1 MILCKKELDV
11 AMEKCKQQ
19 KRATATSAGMVI
31 GTKVEVRFGDNHRS
45 KWVKGVIAK
54 VQNDSMFDITYS
66 DGTSEKGLKKD
77 FVRLPKERAVKAK
90 KESKASKQSQG
101 PSGYYRKCINNVLF
115 WARKAD
121 LAGGEHCIILWHNRQ
136 RYYPALHCYLCFE

>member
-1 MILCKKELDV
+1 MT
-11 AMEKCKQQ
+11 MEPGSE
-19 KRATATSAGMVI
+19 RHLRLSA
-31 GTKVEVRFGDNHRS
+31 KVEVRFGDNHRS

-54 VQNDSMFDITYS
+54 VQNDSIFDITYS

-101 PSGYYRKCINNVLF
+101 PSAFPCEFNTGSLSPKR
-115 WARKAD
+115 
-121 LAGGEHCIILWHNRQ
+121 
-136 RYYPALHCYLCFE
+136 